1 MLSLPKHTFSFPV
14 FSKER
19 QSPNIADFK
28 EQRKREKHRIEK
40 ERKEQKEREKKENE
54 MRKKFK
60 VTGDEEPLYH
70 AKVVVASKVRKNDLP
85 VKSGDT
91 VSIIRTTSCPKGKWL
106 ARDVN
111 YKCKFGPFFTSV
123 LA

>member
-1 MLSLPKHTFSFPV
+1 MCQLKKKYMSLPKHTFSFPV

-60 VTGDEEPLYH
+60 VRVKFSFDIVFNVTRL
-70 AKVVVASKVRKNDLP
+70 RK
-85 VKSGDT
+85 
-91 VSIIRTTSCPKGKWL
+91 
-106 ARDVN
+106 
-111 YKCKFGPFFTSV
+111 
-123 LA
+123 

>member
-1 MLSLPKHTFSFPV
+1 MNQICVSLKKIHVVPSKTYILFFTV

-60 VTGDEEPLYH
+60 VRVKFSFDIVFNMTRL
-70 AKVVVASKVRKNDLP
+70 RK
-85 VKSGDT
+85 
-91 VSIIRTTSCPKGKWL
+91 
-106 ARDVN
+106 
-111 YKCKFGPFFTSV
+111 
-123 LA
+123 